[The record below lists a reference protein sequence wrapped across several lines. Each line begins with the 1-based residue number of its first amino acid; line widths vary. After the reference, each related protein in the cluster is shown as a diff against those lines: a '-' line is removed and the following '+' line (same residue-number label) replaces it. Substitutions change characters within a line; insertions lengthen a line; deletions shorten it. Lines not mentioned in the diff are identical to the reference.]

1 MSEAGPSSA
10 GRRAST
16 GEFTDD
22 ENSNIPLRD
31 IREAEFER
39 LEAGPLT
46 KEAVEDEKKQSS
58 RWPIWPFKKR
68 RRSSAGYAK
77 VDDDDDDAA
86 SPLAAKGLKSKPT
99 KKVSGGVC
107 GGKLV
112 WGIFIFLI
120 ISNLCFL
127 VAASFTNQ
135 MPNPLSRWGAPG
147 TTSEGLSWYPTDFL
161 RDVQPISCHSHN
173 DYWRTV
179 PLFSALQAGCI
190 SVEADVWLFPSVET
204 LFIGHNTASLTD
216 NRTFTSLYV
225 DPLVKILED
234 NNPESEFNRD
244 SMNGVF
250 DADSGQSL
258 TLLVDVKTDGTQT
271 WAEVLRELQPLR
283 DRGWLTFMENSTVHQ
298 RPITVV
304 GTGNTPFDVL
314 TSNSTYRDA
323 FFDAPLESMYEDAN
337 GVASKPSSVTTTGGQ
352 GTSGTSA
359 TDSYTS
365 LNSFYASASFEEVL
379 GKMWFFDLSDEQKE
393 TIRGQIRGAKRR
405 GLKARYWDQPTWPMH
420 VRNEVWKFLWEE
432 GAAVLNVDDIE
443 GVKKVW

>member
-1 MSEAGPSSA
+1 MSEAGPSST
-10 GRRAST
+10 GRRIST

-22 ENSNIPLRD
+22 ENLDIPLRD

-39 LEAGPLT
+39 LEAGPVT
-46 KEAVEDEKKQSS
+46 KEAVEEEKKQSR
-58 RWPIWPFKKR
+58 RWSLWPLNKR

-86 SPLAAKGLKSKPT
+86 TPLAAKGLKSKPT
-99 KKVSGGVC
+99 KKASGGVC

-112 WGIFIFLI
+112 WGIFTFLI

-127 VAASFTNQ
+127 LAASFTGQ

-147 TTSEGLSWYPTDFL
+147 TTSEGFSWYPTDFL
-161 RDVQPISCHSHN
+161 RDVQPIPCHSHN

-179 PLFSALQAGCI
+179 PLFSALLAGCI

-234 NNPESEFNRD
+234 NNPKTEFNSG

-250 DADSGQSL
+250 DADSSQSL

-283 DRGWLTFMENSTVHQ
+283 ERGWLTFMENSTVHQ

-314 TSNSTYRDA
+314 TFNSTYRDR
-323 FFDAPLESMYEDAN
+323 DAN
-337 GVASKPSSVTTTGGQ
+337 GVASKTTAITTPGGQ
-352 GTSGTSA
+352 GTTGTSA

-365 LNSFYASASFEEVL
+365 LNSFYASTSFEEVL
-379 GKMWFFDLSDEQKE
+379 GKMWFFNLSDEQKE

-420 VRNEVWKFLWEE
+420 VRNEIWKFLWEE
-432 GAAVLNVDDIE
+432 GVAVLNVDDIE

>member
-10 GRRAST
+10 GRRTST

-22 ENSNIPLRD
+22 ENLDIPLRD

-39 LEAGPLT
+39 LEEGPVT
-46 KEAVEDEKKQSS
+46 KEVIEEEKTQRS
-58 RWPIWPFKKR
+58 RWPLWPLNKR
-68 RRSSAGYAK
+68 RRSSAGYTQ
-77 VDDDDDDAA
+77 VDDDDAA
-86 SPLAAKGLKSKPT
+86 SPLAANGLKPKQT
-99 KKVSGGVC
+99 KKASGGVC

-120 ISNLCFL
+120 VSNLLFL
-127 VAASFTNQ
+127 VAISFTRQ
-135 MPNPLSRWGAPG
+135 IPNPLSRWGAPG

-179 PLFSALQAGCI
+179 PLFSALHAGCI
-190 SVEADVWLFPSVET
+190 SVEADVWLFPSVDS

-234 NNPESEFNRD
+234 NNPQTEFNSG

-250 DADSGQSL
+250 DTDSEQSL
-258 TLLVDVKTDGTQT
+258 TLLIDVKTKGAET

-323 FFDAPLESMYEDAN
+323 FFDAPLQNMYEDAN
-337 GVASKPSSVTTTGGQ
+337 GVPSNAVSVAIPGGQ
-352 GTSGTSA
+352 GAAGTSA
-359 TDSYTS
+359 TDTYTT
-365 LNSFYASASFEEVL
+365 LNSFYASTSFEVVL
-379 GKMWFFDLSDEQKE
+379 GKVWLFSISDEQKE

-405 GLKARYWDQPTWPMH
+405 GLKARYWDQPTWPTH
-420 VRNEVWKFLWEE
+420 VRNEIWTFLWEE
-432 GAAVLNVDDIE
+432 GVAVLNVDDIE
-443 GVKKVW
+443 GVKKMW